1 MLAMAAI
8 ISFTSCGTNDDD
20 DDDNSYT
27 IPDTYVFTDA
37 DGNNTVSFSGQ
48 TQRKDMLGE
57 ITTYMKTGNSGSV
70 VDAQQLR
77 NMYSNSNYTWLQDGS
92 NPDEY
97 NLNESTKQLQ
107 NKTGN
112 GRPDEADIQN
122 YFLTLMDG
130 LGAASNG
137 TDGEILG
144 GYLQS
149 ATTGKEWVQLIEK
162 GLMGA
167 CFYHNISTY
176 YLGDSKMNV
185 DNTTPVDTDAGKY
198 YTEMEHHWD
207 EAYGYFTDQI
217 DYDFDAD
224 EKRFWGKYAGGSR
237 EELLGTATAIYDA
250 FRTGRAAITADDLD
264 TRDNQ
269 ISIIREYTELAVG
282 GTAIY
287 YLNKAF
293 DDLSSGADVG
303 QKNHHLAEAEAF
315 IYGLMFGGEASFSNT
330 EVMSMINAMSNYN
343 NLTGA
348 DILSIRDQIATG
360 LGISDSNRD
369 NL

>member
-1 MLAMAAI
+1 MLAIAI
-8 ISFTSCGTNDDD
+8 ISFTSCGTNDD

-207 EAYGYFTDQI
+207 EAYGYFTDPI

-224 EKRFWGKYAGGSR
+224 EKDFGVSMQVVQEKNFWYC
-237 EELLGTATAIYDA
+237 YC
-250 FRTGRAAITADDLD
+250 
-264 TRDNQ
+264 
-269 ISIIREYTELAVG
+269 
-282 GTAIY
+282 
-287 YLNKAF
+287 YLRCF
-293 DDLSSGADVG
+293 
-303 QKNHHLAEAEAF
+303 
-315 IYGLMFGGEASFSNT
+315 
-330 EVMSMINAMSNYN
+330 
-343 NLTGA
+343 
-348 DILSIRDQIATG
+348 
-360 LGISDSNRD
+360 
-369 NL
+369 